1 MTSTTLDG
9 ARQVGTAERRRGGG
23 LAAEF
28 LADVADVAE
37 PVRAR
42 FAASPNNHAVCG
54 YLRTRA
60 VRSAVAALV
69 PVQA

>member
-28 LADVADVAE
+28 LADVAE
-37 PVRAR
+37 PVLRAR

>member
-28 LADVADVAE
+28 LADVAE

>member
-1 MTSTTLDG
+1 MIFDDAG
-9 ARQVGTAERRRGGG
+9 RGRQVGTAGRRRGGG
-23 LAAEF
+23 LAVEF
-28 LADVADVAE
+28 LADVAE

-60 VRSAVAALV
+60 IRSAVAALV

>member
-1 MTSTTLDG
+1 MTSPTLDG
-9 ARQVGTAERRRGGG
+9 ARQVGAAERRRGGG

-28 LADVADVAE
+28 LADVAE

>member
-9 ARQVGTAERRRGGG
+9 ARQVGRAERRRGGG

-28 LADVADVAE
+28 LADVAE

>member
-28 LADVADVAE
+28 LADVAE

-60 VRSAVAALV
+60 VAALV

>member
-28 LADVADVAE
+28 LADVAE

-60 VRSAVAALV
+60 IRSAVAALV

>member
-9 ARQVGTAERRRGGG
+9 ARQVGTAGRRRCGG

-28 LADVADVAE
+28 LADVAE

-60 VRSAVAALV
+60 IRSAVAALV